1 MGGGEPG
8 NRTGATWHIAVRPGK
23 RRLLDAESAVAM
35 TERGKALLPARMVI
49 PFRGMKRQFGYVNMR
64 YR

>member
-1 MGGGEPG
+1 M
-8 NRTGATWHIAVRPGK
+8 RPGK